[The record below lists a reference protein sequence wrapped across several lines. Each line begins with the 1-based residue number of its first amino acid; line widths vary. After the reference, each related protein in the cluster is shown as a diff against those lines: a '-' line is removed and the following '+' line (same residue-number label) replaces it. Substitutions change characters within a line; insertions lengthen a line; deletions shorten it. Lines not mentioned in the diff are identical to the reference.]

1 MAKLYFTKQLMT
13 SEYDIGIYFKNE
25 RERNL
30 YFNIPSIFDF
40 SKDFNFNISGGLSAT
55 LYWNET
61 TFLNT
66 SILEYNYVIIDVN
79 RQYYFYFINS
89 AKCVTANQ
97 YQIELELDVI
107 TTYLPSLKFEDCFIE
122 RAHADRWSKVLTQY
136 NFNFSTSSPLLR
148 KTQSYTQFLKNSYKL
163 VPSLNYDLT
172 ESSLA
177 KIMNYLYVFVKV
189 NENEKG
195 TTYTWNS
202 GKSSIEF
209 PYKILCYP
217 LPYNVSTGVTI
228 KYTYSTED
236 PITIV
241 TETYQIATNFIEQYY
256 PQGLN
261 TANIIGVTYSN
272 FCPFEQDTKFS
283 IDDTT
288 NNLVIEVNKNAR
300 INDFSFLSVSDTISR
315 KVLKIDYINID
326 IKNYEL
332 QIPSEFALN
341 EPKFNFTKDEIKNN
355 TDPTITCP
363 ILLKKSCHRI
373 ELSNYF
379 GTSYDYSYEDINR
392 KDIKAKVLLYPFPS
406 VEYQY
411 AFIEGNVN
419 SLLKLQKENL
429 TGLVGSLDN
438 TLLYKV
444 EQIDEFFASNKNY
457 YQSRQINLG
466 LGIANA
472 AASAV
477 KGTASS
483 VASFASGN
491 VAKGASQAVGTLVD
505 AGMNTANLIMNEKL
519 QDLQLDNLENAPD
532 KLNNLNGAPL
542 TAFALY
548 KIGFTLNVYD
558 ILDEDKKFIANDY
571 YEHGQDIGLWDNPL
585 NYLGKNKYFNYLKCN
600 LKEMFY
606 NVSPYDPIPNVIKDK
621 IKQIF
626 ANGIRLFNGINP
638 VNIINSS
645 SYVENYENY
654 LDE

>member
-13 SEYDIGIYFKNE
+13 SEYDIGIYFKTE

-30 YFNIPSIFDF
+30 YFNIPSIFDL

-55 LYWNET
+55 LYWNEAS
-61 TFLNT
+61 FLNT
-66 SILEYNYVIIDVN
+66 SILDYNYVIIDVN

-97 YQIELELDVI
+97 YQIDLELDVI
-107 TTYLPSLKFEDCFIE
+107 TTYLPLLKFEDCFIE
-122 RAHADRWSKVLTQY
+122 RAHADRWQLKDTKYQ
-136 NFNFSTSSPLLR
+136 FNFSTSSPLLR
-148 KTQSYTQFLKNSYKL
+148 KTQAYTQFLKYRNRL
-163 VPSLNYDLT
+163 IPSLNYTGTHPDFG
-172 ESSLA
+172 
-177 KIMNYLYVFVKV
+177 KIINYMYVFVKL
-189 NENEKG
+189 NEGEQG
-195 TTYTWNS
+195 VIYTWNNGLS
-202 GKSSIEF
+202 KVQF
-209 PYKILCYP
+209 PYKIYCYP
-217 LPYNVSTGVTI
+217 LTYPSDSNIVLHYTRVT
-228 KYTYSTED
+228 TE
-236 PITIV
+236 TETV
-241 TETYQIATNFIEQYY
+241 TEEIATKFTSEYY

-272 FCPFEQDTKFS
+272 FCPFSSTTEINCDTSSTINIITSENELVNSFS
-283 IDDTT
+283 LPITST
-288 NNLVIEVNKNAR
+288 SK
-300 INDFSFLSVSDTISR
+300 

-326 IKNYEL
+326 IKHYE
-332 QIPSEFALN
+332 IASNSTFSAN
-341 EPKFNFTKDEIKNN
+341 EPKFTFTKDEIKNN
-355 TDPTITCP
+355 TSPLTTCP
-363 ILLKKSCHRI
+363 ILLKKSCRRL

-379 GTSYDYSYEDINR
+379 GTNYDYSYEDINTNE
-392 KDIKAKVLLYPFPS
+392 IKAKVLLYPFPS

-411 AFIEGNVN
+411 AFIEGASD
-419 SLLKLQKENL
+419 SLLQKQQENL
-429 TGLVGSLDN
+429 TGLVGSIDN

-505 AGMNTANLIMNEKL
+505 AGMNTADLIMNEKL

-606 NVSPYDPIPNVIKDK
+606 NVSPYDPVPNVIKDK

-638 VNIINSS
+638 TNIINSS
-645 SYVENYENY
+645 TYLENYENY

>member
-13 SEYDIGIYFKNE
+13 SEYDIGIYFKTE

-55 LYWNET
+55 LYWNEP

-122 RAHADRWSKVLTQY
+122 RAHADRWQLKGTNY
-136 NFNFSTSSPLLR
+136 HFNFSTSSPLLR
-148 KTQSYTQFLKNSYKL
+148 KAQAYTQFLKYRNRL
-163 VPSLNYDLT
+163 IPSLNYTGTHPDFG
-172 ESSLA
+172 
-177 KIMNYLYVFVKV
+177 KIINYMYVFVKLDETEQGV
-189 NENEKG
+189 I
-195 TTYTWNS
+195 YTWNNGLS
-202 GKSSIEF
+202 KVQF
-209 PYKILCYP
+209 PYKIYCYP
-217 LPYNVSTGVTI
+217 LTYPSDSNIVLHYTRVTNVSET
-228 KYTYSTED
+228 
-236 PITIV
+236 V
-241 TETYQIATNFIEQYY
+241 TEEIATKFTREYY

-272 FCPFEQDTKFS
+272 FCPFSSTTEINCDTSSIINIITSENELVNSFS
-283 IDDTT
+283 
-288 NNLVIEVNKNAR
+288 
-300 INDFSFLSVSDTISR
+300 LSLTSSSK

-326 IKNYEL
+326 IKDYE
-332 QIPSEFALN
+332 IASNGTFTAN
-341 EPKFNFTKDEIKNN
+341 EPKFTFTKDEIKNN
-355 TDPTITCP
+355 TNPLMTCP
-363 ILLKKSCHRI
+363 ILLKKSCRRL

-379 GTSYDYSYEDINR
+379 GTSYDYSYEDINTNE
-392 KDIKAKVLLYPFPS
+392 IKAKVLLYPFPS

-411 AFIEGNVN
+411 AFIEGASD
-419 SLLKLQKENL
+419 SLLQKQQENL

-638 VNIINSS
+638 INIINSS
-645 SYVENYENY
+645 SYLENYENY